1 MKKYLLLSIGL
12 FSLPSFS
19 EVSANVGFTTDY
31 IWRGMTQ
38 SDGPAV
44 SGGFDYASESGFYA
58 GFGVPTL
65 ISTMVMVKNLITMLV
80 MRLMSATQ

>member
-1 MKKYLLLSIGL
+1 MLALPLITYGGRDSIRR
-12 FSLPSFS
+12 
-19 EVSANVGFTTDY
+19 T
-31 IWRGMTQ
+31 
-38 SDGPAV
+38 AV

>member
-1 MKKYLLLSIGL
+1 MLALPL
-12 FSLPSFS
+12 FTY
-19 EVSANVGFTTDY
+19 G
-31 IWRGMTQ
+31 GMTQ

-44 SGGFDYASESGFYA
+44 SGGFDYALNRVFMPV
-58 GFGVPTL
+58 FGVPTL